1 VAALERVPQTSN
13 LFTRS
18 RVEVARTLINTN
30 HSEPGME
37 ELKQASTAI
46 EMLALEGMEQ
56 YRLTR
61 QVLETALNMITSQTL
76 TPASSITI
84 LSTPL
89 EEVNLR
95 KGLEKSLRAMA
106 HLATGDEKIRL
117 VDEANRV
124 RPRTLF

>member
-1 VAALERVPQTSN
+1 
-13 LFTRS
+13 
-18 RVEVARTLINTN
+18 
-30 HSEPGME
+30 ME